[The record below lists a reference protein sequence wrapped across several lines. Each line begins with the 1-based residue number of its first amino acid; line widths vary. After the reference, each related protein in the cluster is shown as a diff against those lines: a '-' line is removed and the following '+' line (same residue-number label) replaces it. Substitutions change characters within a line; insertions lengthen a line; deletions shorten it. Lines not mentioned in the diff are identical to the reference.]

1 MKAMQPEKLR
11 AMTDDELGQEAVAL
25 REEIWKLRLQ
35 RATGQ
40 LQDTHKVRR
49 TRRDLARILTVLR
62 EREKQPAAGGTSERR
77 RR

>member
-1 MKAMQPEKLR
+1 MAKELAKLEQLS
-11 AMTDDELGQEAVAL
+11 DEDLGKEAVAL

-49 TRRDLARILTVLR
+49 TRRSLARILTLQRKR
-62 EREKQPAAGGTSERR
+62 ELAAAGGGDGRR
-77 RR
+77 RK

>member
-1 MKAMQPEKLR
+1 MALEPAKLKAMS
-11 AMTDDELGQEAVAL
+11 DDELDTEAGAL

-49 TRRDLARILTVLR
+49 TRRDLARIMTVRR
-62 EREKQPAAGGTSERR
+62 EREIEAAAGGKARR
-77 RR
+77 